1 MAMALAGALSVML
14 LGCPK
19 SGEGGGA
26 EDAAAKPTA
35 SMADASAAKAEAG
48 ASVSGEGG
56 AGSAG
61 TAEGASRAFAGKYAI
76 SVGSMY
82 VPAGK
87 DYASVKFK
95 NDDAKLL
102 GDGTIAIAID
112 PKGRVSGTTEGG
124 ALGASVLDGSS
135 DGKQVTATVRRKD
148 PTDNGLTGTLVA
160 KLAGDALDGTMSLAE
175 ANAAVVRQGTFTAAK
190 K

>member
-1 MAMALAGALSVML
+1 MTMALAGALAVTL

-19 SGEGGGA
+19 SSEGGA
-26 EDAAAKPTA
+26 TEDAAAKATA
-35 SMADASAAKAEAG
+35 SAADASAPRAEAG
-48 ASVSGEGG
+48 ASASAEGG
-56 AGSAG
+56 AG
-61 TAEGASRAFAGKYAI
+61 TAEGASRAYAGKYAI

-102 GDGTIAIAID
+102 GDGTIALTID

-124 ALGASVLDGSS
+124 ALGASVVEGSS
-135 DGKQVTATVRRKD
+135 DGAKLAATVRRKD
-148 PTDNGLTGTLVA
+148 PTDDGLTGTLVA
-160 KLAGDALDGTMSLAE
+160 KIAGDALEGTMNLAE
-175 ANAAVVRQGTFTAAK
+175 GNAAVVRQGSFTAAK

>member
-1 MAMALAGALSVML
+1 MTMALAGALAVTL

-19 SGEGGGA
+19 SSEGGGA
-26 EDAAAKPTA
+26 EDAAPKTTA
-35 SMADASAAKAEAG
+35 SAADASAAKPEAG
-48 ASVSGEGG
+48 ASASAEGG
-56 AGSAG
+56 AGGAG
-61 TAEGASRAFAGKYAI
+61 AAEGASRAYAGKYAI
-76 SVGSMY
+76 AVGSMY

-102 GDGTIAIAID
+102 GDGTIALTID

-124 ALGASVLDGSS
+124 ALGASVVEGSS
-135 DGKQVTATVRRKD
+135 DGAKLAATVRRKD
-148 PTDNGLTGTLVA
+148 PTDDGLTGTLVA
-160 KLAGDALDGTMSLAE
+160 KIAGDALEGTMNLAE
-175 ANAAVVRQGTFTAAK
+175 GNAAVVRQGTFTAAK